1 MDLPIRPRRCN
12 KHLPRI
18 RLAAHTSR
26 SDAQLRQSAP
36 DILRQAAQT
45 IDDRAAERDQEQER
59 SMGRAVAAFNALTG
73 HQMSERDG
81 WLFMATLKIARATN
95 TPTGNPD
102 DYIDLAAY
110 GALAGESVA

>member
-1 MDLPIRPRRCN
+1 M
-12 KHLPRI
+12 
-18 RLAAHTSR
+18 TT
-26 SDAQLRQSAP
+26 AP

-45 IDDRAAERDQEQER
+45 IDDRAAERDLEQER
-59 SMGRAVAAFNALTG
+59 SMGRTVAAFNSLSG
-73 HQMSERDG
+73 YNLSERDG
-81 WLFMATLKIARATN
+81 WLFMVILKAARATS